1 MVNVNIILDSSCY
14 MNDLSKTIKDQ
25 MNNLH
30 KTLTKSYKKDLKAYK
45 IPEGLKNTLSTLD
58 RSHFASS
65 ETVIKQAVL

>member
-30 KTLTKSYKKDLKAYK
+30 KTLTKSYKKDLKA
-45 IPEGLKNTLSTLD
+45 LFRSLWKNL
-58 RSHFASS
+58 F
-65 ETVIKQAVL
+65 